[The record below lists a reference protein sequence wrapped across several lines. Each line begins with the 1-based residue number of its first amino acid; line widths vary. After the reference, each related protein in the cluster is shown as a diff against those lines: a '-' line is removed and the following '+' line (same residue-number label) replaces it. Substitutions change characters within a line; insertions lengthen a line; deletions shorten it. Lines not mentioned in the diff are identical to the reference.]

1 MFKFGLAL
9 GGGAAKGFAHLG
21 VLKVLEENGLV
32 PDLIVGTSMG
42 AMVGAIYAWKGNIED
57 TRRHFKRFLE
67 SEYYDR
73 KTYQKF
79 KEVDQKEPEGIW
91 VALKHLITKGM
102 IYGKTL
108 TTQSVLSQEDYEE
121 DLEILVP
128 VTDFHQLKIPFACI
142 ASDLITGDEV
152 LITSGNLRKAVMA
165 SAAIPG
171 VYAPVITEDK
181 FLVDGGSTNKLPVNP
196 TFQLG
201 ADVVVG
207 VDVSRQLEPVA
218 ELHTAMDIILRSN
231 TVSTHRLDMIQ
242 SLNADFLLYPAV
254 EDLHW
259 ADFSQMETAME
270 RGERVAEENIDAIRR
285 LLLKRRIKKLL
296 WPFGKRPIYHP
307 ARIIS
312 LT

>member
-1 MFKFGLAL
+1 MFRFGLAL

-42 AMVGAIYAWKGNIED
+42 AVVGAVYSWKGNIAATKE
-57 TRRHFKRFLE
+57 HFKRFLE

-79 KEVDQKEPEGIW
+79 KEIDQKEPEGLW
-91 VALKHLITKGM
+91 VALRHLITKGM

-108 TTQSVLSQEDYEE
+108 TARSVLSHEDYEE

-128 VTDFHQLKIPFACI
+128 ITDFNQLKIPFGCI
-142 ASDLITGDEV
+142 ASDLISGDEV
-152 LITSGNLRKAVMA
+152 LITSGNLRLAVMA

-171 VYAPVITEDK
+171 IYSPVVTEDR
-181 FLVDGGSTNKLPVNP
+181 FLVDGGSTNKLPINP
-196 TFQLG
+196 AFQLG

-207 VDVSRQLEPVA
+207 VDVSKHLEEA
-218 ELHTAMDIILRSN
+218 TDLNSAMDIILRSSS
-231 TVSTHRLDMIQ
+231 VATHRLEKLQ
-242 SLNADFLLYPAV
+242 ALNADLILYPDV
-254 EDLHW
+254 DDLHW

-270 RGERVAEENIDAIRR
+270 RGVQAAATALKSIRR
-285 LLLKRRIKKLL
+285 LLFKKRIKKLI
-296 WPFGKRPIYHP
+296 WPFTAKPVYQP
-307 ARIIS
+307 ARIIRIP
-312 LT
+312 

>member
-21 VLKVLEENGLV
+21 VLKVLEDNGLI

-42 AMVGAIYAWKGNIED
+42 AVVGAIYAWKVNAGE
-57 TRRHFKRFLE
+57 TKEHFKRFLE

-91 VALKHLITKGM
+91 VALKHLITKGV

-128 VTDFHQLKIPFACI
+128 ITDFRQLKIPFGCI
-142 ASDLITGDEV
+142 ATDLIRGEEV

-171 VYAPVITEDK
+171 VYSPVITGNM
-181 FLVDGGSTNKLPVNP
+181 FLVDGGATNKLPVNP
-196 TFQLG
+196 AFQLG
-201 ADVVVG
+201 ADMVLG
-207 VDVSRQLEPVA
+207 VSVSRHLEPSA
-218 ELHTAMDIILRSN
+218 DLHSAMDIILRSN
-231 TVSTHRLDMIQ
+231 TVSTYRLDMLQ
-242 SLNADFLLYPAV
+242 ALNADFLLYPEV

-270 RGERVAEENIDAIRR
+270 RGVRVAAENIEKIHRLIWKKRVKKRLWPVRKRR
-285 LLLKRRIKKLL
+285 L
-296 WPFGKRPIYHP
+296 YHP
-307 ARIIS
+307 ARVIS
-312 LT
+312 IA

>member
-1 MFKFGLAL
+1 MFRFGLAL

-21 VLKVLEENGLV
+21 VLKVLEENGLI

-42 AMVGAIYAWKGNIED
+42 AVVGAVYSWKGNIKE
-57 TRRHFKRFLE
+57 TRDHFKRFLE

-79 KEVDQKEPEGIW
+79 KEIDQKEPEGIW

-108 TTQSVLSQEDYEE
+108 TARSVMSAEDYEE

-128 VTDFHQLKIPFACI
+128 IIDFNQLKIPFGCI
-142 ASDLITGDEV
+142 ASDLISGEEV

-171 VYAPVITEDK
+171 VYSPVVTEER
-181 FLVDGGSTNKLPVNP
+181 FLVDGGSTNKLPINP

-218 ELHTAMDIILRSN
+218 ELHSAMDIILRSN
-231 TVSTHRLDMIQ
+231 TVSTYHLDRIQ
-242 SLNADFLLYPAV
+242 SLNADFLLYPNV

-259 ADFSQMETAME
+259 ADFSQLETAME
-270 RGERVAEENIDAIRR
+270 RGIEVARKNIHRIRR
-285 LLLKRRIKKLL
+285 VLLKKRVKKSL
-296 WPFGKRPIYHP
+296 WLCKKQPIYHP
-307 ARIIS
+307 ARIIGI
-312 LT
+312 T

>member
-21 VLKVLEENGLV
+21 VLKVLEEAGLI

-42 AMVGAIYAWKGNIED
+42 AVVGAVYAWKGNIAE
-57 TRRHFKRFLE
+57 TREHFKRFLE

-79 KEVDQKEPEGIW
+79 KEIDQKEPEGIW
-91 VALKHLITKGM
+91 VALRHLITKGV

-108 TTQSVLSQEDYEE
+108 TAQSVLSQEDYEE
-121 DLEILVP
+121 DLKILVP
-128 VTDFHQLKIPFACI
+128 VTNFDQLKIPFACI
-142 ASDLITGDEV
+142 ASDLIQGEEI
-152 LITSGNLRKAVMA
+152 LITSGNLQKAVMA

-171 VYAPVITEDK
+171 VYSPVVTEDR
-181 FLVDGGSTNKLPVNP
+181 FLVDGGATNKLPINP

-201 ADVVVG
+201 ADMVLG
-207 VDVSRQLEPVA
+207 VDVSRPLEQVA
-218 ELHTAMDIILRSN
+218 DLHSAMDIILRSN

-242 SLNADFLLYPAV
+242 SLNADYLLCPDV

-259 ADFSQMETAME
+259 ADFSQMEIAME
-270 RGERVAEENIDAIRR
+270 RGVQVAERNIGKIRR
-285 LLLKRRIKKLL
+285 LITRKRIKKVL
-296 WPFGKRPIYHP
+296 WPFGKRPIYQP
-307 ARIIS
+307 AREIS
-312 LT
+312 LP